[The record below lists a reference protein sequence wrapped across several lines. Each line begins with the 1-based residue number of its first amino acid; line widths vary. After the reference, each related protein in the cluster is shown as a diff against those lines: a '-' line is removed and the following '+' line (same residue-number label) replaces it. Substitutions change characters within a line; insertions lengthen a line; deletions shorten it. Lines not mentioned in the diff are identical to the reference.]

1 MFDVTHFRSEFV
13 RQRDATIVR
22 KVTMTQFML
31 AITFAAVG
39 VGFLGALLPAGAFWL
54 APLFVALGYTAG
66 YPHQGEILLR
76 RWLATL
82 AVWGRHAAARPRLVN
97 VQAEWEA
104 AQETGR
110 EGAFQVTVTIEGENG
125 ERVVY

>member
-31 AITFAAVG
+31 AIVFAAVG
-39 VGFLGALLPAGAFWL
+39 VGLLGAPFWL
-54 APLFVALGYTAG
+54 APLFVAAGYTAG
-66 YPHQGEILLR
+66 YPHRGEILLR

-110 EGAFQVTVTIEGENG
+110 EGAFQVTVTLEGENG
-125 ERVVY
+125 ERMVY